1 MKKITTVLLLFIIS
15 AITYAQSNDEFKN
28 FIFKDLTKQSQDHHL
43 MKIRDNTIAG
53 FTLTSLSIIGVTQ
66 LTDLHG
72 ADQNA
77 QSAIKPISVLAGGI
91 GLLCFYYVGRHSFL
105 YKKGLSP
112 SSSSIGVS
120 YRF

>member
-1 MKKITTVLLLFIIS
+1 MKKFATLFLLIVFS

-28 FIFKDLTKQSQDHHL
+28 FIFKDLTKQSQDHHI

-91 GLLCFYYVGRHSFL
+91 GLLCFYYVGRHSYL
-105 YKKGLSP
+105 HNKGLQP
-112 SSSSIGVS
+112 ASSGLGLS